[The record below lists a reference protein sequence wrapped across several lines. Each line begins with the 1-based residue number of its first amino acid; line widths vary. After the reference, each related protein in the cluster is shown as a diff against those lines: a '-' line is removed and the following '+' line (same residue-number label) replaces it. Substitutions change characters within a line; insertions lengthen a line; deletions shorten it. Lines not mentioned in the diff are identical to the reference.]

1 MDSTRV
7 SEGLTDYVLYQ
18 AGPMDITSFATSLV
32 LTAVLSMIL
41 AVVYERFGTTLL
53 NRRQLARSF
62 VLIAVTTMM
71 VISVVKSS
79 LVLSLGLVGAL
90 SIVCF
95 RTAIKDPEELAFIF
109 LTIALGLGFGANQ
122 TRVTT
127 FVLDGLSTA

>member
-79 LVLSLGLVGAL
+79 LVLSLGLVGTL

>member
-1 MDSTRV
+1 M
-7 SEGLTDYVLYQ
+7 
-18 AGPMDITSFATSLV
+18 
-32 LTAVLSMIL
+32 
-41 AVVYERFGTTLL
+41 
-53 NRRQLARSF
+53 
-62 VLIAVTTMM
+62 LIAVTTMM

-127 FVLDGLSTA
+127 FVLDGLSTP